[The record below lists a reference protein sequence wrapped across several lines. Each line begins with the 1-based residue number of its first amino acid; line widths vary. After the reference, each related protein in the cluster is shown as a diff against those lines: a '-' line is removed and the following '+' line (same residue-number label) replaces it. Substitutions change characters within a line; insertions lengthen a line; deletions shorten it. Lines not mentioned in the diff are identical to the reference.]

1 MGPGAT
7 PAQPQVQFFNPAAI
21 PAKKAGPAGAA
32 GAPTEQM
39 AGMNIGGRGP
49 AQAFSLGEIPQCPQ
63 DGIRHPQSYIED
75 QVGQSN
81 PRYMQCS
88 VGAIPASQAVAQKF
102 SLPIAVTIHPLN
114 DPPVAPGFS
123 AVPVVNF
130 ANAGVIRCRRC
141 RTYINPF
148 VTWLDAG
155 RRWRCNV
162 CGLLNDVP
170 ADYYCSLDS
179 SGKRRDHAERPELNF
194 GSVEYVA
201 PADYMVRPPQPPTYV
216 FCIDVSARSVQS
228 GLLTEVAN
236 TILAN
241 LDKLP
246 GGTRTQIGFVTFDSS
261 FHFYC
266 LKSSLQD
273 PQMLCVADLDDPFLP
288 LPSELLVNLTD
299 SREQV
304 ESLLRKLPGMFS
316 DSVNPDSAFYPAL
329 QAATAMMQHV
339 GGKLTIFHSV
349 IPSLGRP
356 TVRPREE
363 TSVLGSE
370 HEAKILNPANDVL
383 KTHALEVCSKNQISV
398 DVFCCCEHYTD
409 LATISPL
416 CKYTNGQLWHYPGFY
431 AARDAD
437 TLRTDLTRAL
447 TRQMAFEAVLRVRAS
462 RGIKVQSFHG
472 NHYLRGADLLALPT
486 CDLDKSFCCD
496 LMHEEQNLTC
506 SHVCIQSALLYTTSD
521 GERRIRVHNLNVPV
535 TQNFVD
541 LYSTI
546 DVPTTMNSLLKS
558 AIEQAQNTKLID
570 ARSKI
575 QSACVQSLRAHRLM
589 NNCPLPDRIKLLPLY
604 ILAAL
609 KNPVLRDGVAVRSDD
624 RVNLMMQVGS
634 FPTAMVDVFLY
645 PSMYAVHRL
654 LEGPSGTVDGNGE
667 VVLPPCLRLT
677 QETLEAHGIYLL
689 DNGMILLLWIGKMVD
704 RQLLVDV
711 LNVNDAERLDGAK
724 VTLPILQSE
733 ASRRLVSI
741 VNKIRSSRPYALP
754 LYTIRQG
761 GASEQ
766 TFHGWLVEDRTLS
779 TMSYSEWWDAL
790 GRQLQ

>member
-1 MGPGAT
+1 MYNPMTTGSSRQYPQPMPGPS
-7 PAQPQVQFFNPAAI
+7 PAQGTGHPPQQQQFPPQQQQQQQFPPQAGWVPWRTTRRVWSSTLGSSRVPSDAGGKSR
-21 PAKKAGPAGAA
+21 PSFRRSMAPPPTGSMAPPPTGSMAPPPTGSMAPPPTGSMAPPPTGGMPPPMGEVWLLLLWEVWLLLWEVWLLLREVWLLLREGKHAPTYWRLSYRRLSWQQCCPSRASQTQKEARGTAKGTELSRTRVLRLLKEERGTLSQCPQEGCPVESHQEEQQARALPQHSHRCSSSTQRPSLRRKQGRPA

-39 AGMNIGGRGP
+39 AGMSIGGRGP
-49 AQAFSLGEIPQCPQ
+49 AQAFNLGEIPQCPQ
-63 DGIRHPQSYIED
+63 DGVRTAQSYIED

-102 SLPIAVTIHPLN
+102 SLPMAVTIHPLN
-114 DPPVAPGFS
+114 DPPVAPGYS
-123 AVPVVNF
+123 AVPVSYAQVLK
-130 ANAGVIRCRRC
+130 
-141 RTYINPF
+141 YINPF

-246 GGTRTQIGFVTFDSS
+246 GGSRTQIGFVTFDSS

-266 LKSSLQD
+266 LKSSLQE

-288 LPSELLVNLTD
+288 LPSELLVNLVD

-304 ESLLRKLPGMFS
+304 ESLLRKLPSMFS
-316 DSVNPDSAFYPAL
+316 ATVNPDSAFYPAL
-329 QAATAMMQHV
+329 Q
-339 GGKLTIFHSV
+339 
-349 IPSLGRP
+349 P
-356 TVRPREE
+356 TVRPRED
-363 TSVLGSE
+363 TSLLGSE
-370 HEAKILNPANDVL
+370 HEAKILNPAND
-383 KTHALEVCSKNQISV
+383 
-398 DVFCCCEHYTD
+398 
-409 LATISPL
+409 
-416 CKYTNGQLWHYPGFY
+416 
-431 AARDAD
+431 
-437 TLRTDLTRAL
+437 
-447 TRQMAFEAVLRVRAS
+447 
-462 RGIKVQSFHG
+462 SF
-472 NHYLRGADLLALPT
+472 
-486 CDLDKSFCCD
+486 SCD

-558 AIEQAQNTKLID
+558 AVEQAQNTKLID

-589 NNCPLPDRIKLLPLY
+589 
-604 ILAAL
+604 
-609 KNPVLRDGVAVRSDD
+609 
-624 RVNLMMQVGS
+624 
-634 FPTAMVDVFLY
+634 
-645 PSMYAVHRL
+645 
-654 LEGPSGTVDGNGE
+654 
-667 VVLPPCLRLT
+667 
-677 QETLEAHGIYLL
+677 
-689 DNGMILLLWIGKMVD
+689 
-704 RQLLVDV
+704 
-711 LNVNDAERLDGAK
+711 
-724 VTLPILQSE
+724 
-733 ASRRLVSI
+733 
-741 VNKIRSSRPYALP
+741 
-754 LYTIRQG
+754 
-761 GASEQ
+761 
-766 TFHGWLVEDRTLS
+766 
-779 TMSYSEWWDAL
+779 
-790 GRQLQ
+790 